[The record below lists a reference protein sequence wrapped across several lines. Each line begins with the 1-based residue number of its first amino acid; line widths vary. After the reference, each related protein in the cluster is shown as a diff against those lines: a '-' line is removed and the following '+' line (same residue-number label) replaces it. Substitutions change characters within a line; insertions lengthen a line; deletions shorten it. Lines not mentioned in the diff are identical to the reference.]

1 MRWRQLGGKRL
12 VHNNEMRKVLAFWF
26 GKPEDLDYGKPRKF
40 WFIKDSE
47 VDQQVRDTFL
57 PVYEQAVDRKLEQW
71 KDTPLSCLA
80 LILLLDQFPRNMFR
94 NSPQSFATDNQAL
107 ELAQY
112 AVSHQFDRQLLPV
125 QRWFIYLPY
134 EHSENLIH
142 QQQAVSL
149 FLTLQDDPD
158 SHSSI
163 EFVSRHYQIIE
174 RFGRFP
180 HRNKILGRI
189 STPEEIK
196 FLTKPGSSF

>member
-1 MRWRQLGGKRL
+1 MVQ
-12 VHNNEMRKVLAFWF
+12 NNEMRKILAFWF
-26 GKPEDLDYGKPRKF
+26 GEPEDFDYGKPRKF

-47 VDQQVRDTFL
+47 VDQQVHDTFL
-57 PVYEQAVDRKLEQW
+57 PVYEQAVSRKLDEW

-94 NSPQSFATDNQAL
+94 NLPQSFATDNHAL

-112 AVSHQFDRQLLPV
+112 AVSRQFDGQLLPV

-142 QQQAVSL
+142 QQQAIAL
-149 FLTLQDDPD
+149 FSMLSNDPD
-158 SHSSI
+158 SQSAIKFAGH
-163 EFVSRHYQIIE
+163 HYQIIE

-189 STPEEIK
+189 STSEEIE
-196 FLTKPGSSF
+196 FLSKPGSSF